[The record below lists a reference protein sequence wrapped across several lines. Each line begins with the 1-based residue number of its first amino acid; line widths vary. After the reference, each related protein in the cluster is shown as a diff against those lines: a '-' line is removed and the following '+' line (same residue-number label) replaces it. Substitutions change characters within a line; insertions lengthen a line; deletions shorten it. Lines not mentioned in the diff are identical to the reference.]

1 MMKKVILGGVIII
14 FSFTAGF
21 VASMYSYPGREFG
34 RTWDVVARE
43 GGKNTWLHKR
53 NLADDTSKLIVRP
66 NNDTLYS
73 AAAMDM
79 DSGPFVISMPPSDR
93 YWSVEFMRDNTDV
106 FAYIG
111 SREYGLNKAVTVI
124 LAAKDFTGNTA
135 QHAGNTKGLPVLRSP
150 GKKVWAMARIL
161 VDGKD
166 DLAKVHQLQDRMKI
180 ISLKEYQSNLYK

>member
-14 FSFTAGF
+14 CSFTAGF
-21 VASMYSYPGREFG
+21 VASMYSYPCREFG
-34 RTWDVVARE
+34 RTWEVVARE
-43 GGKNTWLHKR
+43 GGKNTWFHER

-73 AAAMDM
+73 AAALDM

-124 LAAKDFTGNTA
+124 LAAKDFTGNTT
-135 QHAGNTKGLPVLRSP
+135 GNTNGLPVLRSP
-150 GKKVWAMARIL
+150 CKKVWAMARIL

-166 DLAKVHQLQDRMKI
+166 DLPKVHQLQDRMKI
-180 ISLKEYQSNLYK
+180 IPLKEYQSSLYK

>member
-14 FSFTAGF
+14 LSFTAGF
-21 VASMYSYPGREFG
+21 VASMYSYPGREFT
-34 RTWDVVARE
+34 RTWEMVARE

-73 AAAMDM
+73 AAAIDM
-79 DSGPFVISMPPSDR
+79 DSGPFVVSMPPSDR

-124 LAAKDFTGNTA
+124 LAAKDFTGNT
-135 QHAGNTKGLPVLRSP
+135 QGLPVLSSP
-150 GKKVWAMARIL
+150 GKKVWAMARLL

-166 DLAKVHQLQDRMKI
+166 DLPRVHQLQDRMKI
-180 ISLKEYQSNLYK
+180 IPLKEYQNNLYK

>member
-34 RTWDVVARE
+34 RTWEVVARE

-124 LAAKDFTGNTA
+124 LAAKDFTGNTT
-135 QHAGNTKGLPVLRSP
+135 GNTKGLPVLRSP

-166 DLAKVHQLQDRMKI
+166 DLPKVHQLQDRMKI
-180 ISLKEYQSNLYK
+180 IPLKEYQSNLYK